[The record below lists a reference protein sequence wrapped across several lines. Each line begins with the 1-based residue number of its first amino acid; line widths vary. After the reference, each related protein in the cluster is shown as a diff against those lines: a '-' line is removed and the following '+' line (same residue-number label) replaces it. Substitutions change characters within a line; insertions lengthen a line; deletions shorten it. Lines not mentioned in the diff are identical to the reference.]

1 MRTTLFY
8 FSFICLIGLTAC
20 ESDTPQVS
28 KHQDTV
34 TMARPFTQTGAS
46 DEESC
51 LEACGYEARGTIYA
65 SCMETGET
73 RQECGSS
80 ARAWYRDC
88 LQTRCDESA
97 IQQDDCRTDC
107 RINAKDQV
115 QQCEFDSDSEH
126 ECKNQIRV
134 LMRTC
139 IDEC

>member
-1 MRTTLFY
+1 MRTAL
-8 FSFICLIGLTAC
+8 FSFAFICSICLTAC
-20 ESDTPQVS
+20 ESGTPEVS
-28 KHQDTV
+28 ENQDTV
-34 TMARPFTQTGAS
+34 AVARPFTQTEASGA
-46 DEESC
+46 ESC

-73 RQECGSS
+73 RQECGTS

-115 QQCEFDSDSEH
+115 QQCELDSDSEQ
-126 ECKNQIRV
+126 ECKSQIRA

-139 IDEC
+139 VDEC